1 MKFGLSTGTFY
12 IYPLR
17 TLLRWA
23 RQASFETVE
32 LVVNP
37 EAIAR
42 GGAALRRMA
51 EEEGM
56 PIGSVHPPV
65 VRLPGWR
72 ERHGGME
79 RTIPLALETGA
90 AIVVMHTPRSE
101 SLEAGE
107 GLAFR
112 QRVERWQPRLAAL
125 GNGLRLAVENK
136 NVRWPVERGY
146 ALTPLDRL
154 RTFADRY
161 DLDLVLDTLH
171 AGSAGEDLLRARE
184 VLDGRL
190 VEVHL
195 SDMGGHVPLGN
206 WRLAQDLWSQHR
218 FPGAGMLPL
227 GELVASLAATRFQGA
242 VILEIN
248 PVAARFWWPPAARR
262 RLDRAVSWLRQAAA
276 RGAPDPGRE
285 QAPGAGQH
293 P

>member
-1 MKFGLSTGTFY
+1 VKFGLSTGTFY

-23 RQASFETVE
+23 RQAAFETVE

-51 EEEGM
+51 EEEGV
-56 PIGSVHPPV
+56 PIGSVHPTV

-72 ERHGGME
+72 ERRGGME

-90 AIVVMHTPRSE
+90 TTVVMHTPRSE

-112 QRVERWQPRLAAL
+112 QRIERWQPRLAAL
-125 GNGLRLAVENK
+125 GSGLRLAVENK
-136 NVRWPVERGY
+136 NIRSTLDLSY
-146 ALTPLDRL
+146 ALTPLERL
-154 RTFADRY
+154 RAFADRY
-161 DLDLVLDTLH
+161 DLDLVLDTMH

-184 VLDGRL
+184 VFDGRL
-190 VEVHL
+190 AEVHL
-195 SDMGGHVPLGN
+195 SDMGGHVPLGD
-206 WRLAQDLWSQHR
+206 WRLAQELWSQHR

-227 GELVASLAATRFQGA
+227 GELVASLAAARFQGA

-248 PVAARFWWPPAARR
+248 PIAGRIWWPPAARR
-262 RLDRAVSWLRQAAA
+262 RLDRAAAWLRQAAA
-276 RGAPDPGRE
+276 RGAGS
-285 QAPGAGQH
+285 G
-293 P
+293 